1 MLQSDYGAGITVLI
15 SISVARRHNLLEIVT
30 VGDRFS
36 SHFRTWTEES
46 MASTTNIEQ
55 QDRIRTRAALVVG
68 VRYLAMERAC
78 QI

>member
-1 MLQSDYGAGITVLI
+1 
-15 SISVARRHNLLEIVT
+15 
-30 VGDRFS
+30 
-36 SHFRTWTEES
+36 

-55 QDRIRTRAALVVG
+55 QDRIGTRAAPVLG